1 VRRLLLTLVFSLAAA
16 GPALAGLAS
25 HQRVLP
31 RSVFLEPSVQGPILN
46 FDVAC
51 RLEAACR
58 PLLALFTYRD
68 ARGALLLRRRL
79 TSHHFADLW
88 RFLTVVSARGRLRA
102 PGEALAPGD
111 RLFLTHP
118 YSQIPWP
125 AGGEPAAVEVVLY
138 LQAAA
143 GGKVE
148 AVSWRVRVRRFQPQ
162 VHLRLPVRGS
172 WWNLEGHDAFSHH
185 RHLPVEVN
193 SNYFACDL
201 VKVDRKLAL
210 HRGDGTRLEH
220 YYSFGQP
227 VVAAAEGLVV
237 KVVDGLPDNPV
248 GRSLPLYAQDQEGRL
263 AGGNLVILEHGPRR
277 YTYYAHLQRGSL
289 QVREGQRVRRGGRL
303 AAVGN
308 SGSNTS
314 VPHLHW
320 HLMDAPA
327 TDFRRAQG
335 LPAVL
340 EAFRLRR
347 GRQWVVVHGRC
358 LLAGEVVRPLEE

>member
-1 VRRLLLTLVFSLAAA
+1 MRRLLWALVFSLAAA
-16 GPALAGLAS
+16 GPAVAGMAS

-31 RSVFLEPSVQGPILN
+31 RSVFLEPSVQGPVLN

-68 ARGALLLRRRL
+68 ARGAPLLRRRL
-79 TSHHFADLW
+79 TSHHFADLA
-88 RFLTVVSARGRLRA
+88 RFLTVVSTRGRLRP

-125 AGGEPAAVEVVLY
+125 AGGEPAAVEVDLY

-143 GGKVE
+143 GGNLE
-148 AVSWRVRVRRFQPQ
+148 AVSWRVGVRRFRPR
-162 VHLRLPVRGS
+162 VRLRLPVRGV
-172 WWNLEGHDAFSHH
+172 WWHLEGHDAFSHH
-185 RHLPVEVN
+185 RHLPLEVN

-201 VKVDRKLAL
+201 VKVDRNLAI

-220 YYSFGQP
+220 YYGFGRP
-227 VVAAAEGLVV
+227 VVAAAEGVVV

-248 GRSLPLYAQDQEGRL
+248 GRSLPVYTQDRQGRL

-277 YTYYAHLQRGSL
+277 YTYYAHLRRGSL
-289 QVREGQRVRRGGRL
+289 RVREGQRVRRGQVL

-308 SGSNTS
+308 SGGNTS

-347 GRQWVVVHGRC
+347 GGKWVVVRERS